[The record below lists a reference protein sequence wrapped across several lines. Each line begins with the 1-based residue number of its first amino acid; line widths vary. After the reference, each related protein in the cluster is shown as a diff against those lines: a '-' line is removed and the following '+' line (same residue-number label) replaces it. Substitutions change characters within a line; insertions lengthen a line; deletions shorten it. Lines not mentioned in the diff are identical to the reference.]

1 MKSIKL
7 ACRLAP
13 LLALATWSVAAATPA
28 PKTPAAASAAA
39 AAAASARW
47 SDIKDHSYEKRSD
60 YFAGLKRLEAKLVAQ
75 IRELVAKRATMT
87 GITDTR
93 EWDFAMKELESA
105 QSYLKSVGA
114 EAAKASRETWDQAK
128 DRVGRAWVSTQDAY
142 GKVKSSTTT

>member
-1 MKSIKL
+1 MKSLKSTV
-7 ACRLAP
+7 RLAP
-13 LLALATWSVAAATPA
+13 LLLATWSATAVSPTRLATPA
-28 PKTPAAASAAA
+28 ATTEEAASAQ
-39 AAAASARW
+39 W
-47 SDIKDHSYEKRSD
+47 SDIKDHSYDKRPEF
-60 YFAGLKRLEAKLVAQ
+60 FAGLQRLEAKLEAQ

-93 EWDFAMKELESA
+93 EWDFAMKQLESA

-114 EAAKASRETWDQAK
+114 EATKASRETWDQAK

>member
-13 LLALATWSVAAATPA
+13 LLAFAMWPAAAATPA
-28 PKTPAAASAAA
+28 PGATPTATADEATSAQWA
-39 AAAASARW
+39 
-47 SDIKDHSYEKRSD
+47 DIKDHSFEKRPEF
-60 YFAGLKRLEAKLVAQ
+60 FAGLKRLEAKLEAQ

-114 EAAKASRETWDQAK
+114 EATKASRETWDQAK